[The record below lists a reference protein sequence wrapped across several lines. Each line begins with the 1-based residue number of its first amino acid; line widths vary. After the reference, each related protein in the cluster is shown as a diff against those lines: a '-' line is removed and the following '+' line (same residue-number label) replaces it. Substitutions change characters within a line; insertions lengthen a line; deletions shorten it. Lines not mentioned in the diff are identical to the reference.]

1 MKRTRLAAALPL
13 SLALLVL
20 VAVEP
25 VAAQSAS
32 ADLINELN
40 EKLLIVAIP
49 ITVLVEGILIY
60 TILRFRNTDE
70 AKPTRENRRLEITWT
85 VATAIILLFVGVASY
100 GVLANENVTLT
111 QEDAANIP
119 EDAAL
124 VEAHAYQWN
133 WNMSYP
139 REGLTNVQ
147 GGDTD
152 LTDTGGPVIVI
163 PSGTDV
169 YFRVTA
175 DQVIHGFHV
184 PQLGLKM
191 DAIPGQTNVL
201 KTDDVEPGEY
211 QGYCTEYCGVGHSQM
226 YFTVVVVPQEDYD
239 AFVASGQEAARANV
253 DVDADADAVDER
265 AALATSAS
273 ASAPAPSA

>member
-13 SLALLVL
+13 SLALLAL

-25 VAAQSAS
+25 VAAQSAT

-60 TILRFRNTDE
+60 TIIRFRNAEE

-100 GVLANENVTLT
+100 GVLANENVTFT
-111 QEDAANIP
+111 QEDAANMP
-119 EDAAL
+119 DDAVL

-139 REGLTNVQ
+139 NEDLRNVQ
-147 GGDTD
+147 GADTD
-152 LTDTGGPVIVI
+152 LTDASGPIIVI
-163 PSGTDV
+163 PSDSDV

-184 PQLGLKM
+184 PKLGLKM

-239 AFVASGQEAARANV
+239 AFVASQQEAAQASV
-253 DVDADADAVDER
+253 DVDAEADDDAVDAR
-265 AALATSAS
+265 AALAG
-273 ASAPAPSA
+273 PAPGV

>member
-139 REGLTNVQ
+139 REGLSEVTGADTELTDASGPVLIVPAN
-147 GGDTD
+147 TD
-152 LTDTGGPVIVI
+152 LYIQ
-163 PSGTDV
+163 
-169 YFRVTA
+169 VTA
-175 DQVIHGFHV
+175 QEVLHALHV
-184 PQLGLKM
+184 PQMGLKQ
-191 DAIPGQTNVL
+191 DAIPGQTNTI
-201 KTDDVEPGEY
+201 KTVPYETGEY
-211 QGYCTEYCGVGHSQM
+211 QGYCAEYCGVGHSNM
-226 YFTVVVVPQEDYD
+226 YFTVVVVSEDDYRQFIETQTGGGSQADLD
-239 AFVASGQEAARANV
+239 ASA
-253 DVDADADAVDER
+253 ADA
-265 AALATSAS
+265 AA
-273 ASAPAPSA
+273 